1 MFAFM
6 FTLIIQS
13 VLKLQ
18 HFFFFFEHKQ
28 DLGNS
33 TKCPV
38 LAGYEIRQETA
49 DSCIL
54 LARCAKKSEP
64 ACHQAKR
71 VK

>member
-13 VLKLQ
+13 ILKLQ
-18 HFFFFFEHKQ
+18 LFFEHKQ